1 MYLSKGLKLSSENDQ
16 LYISKALQRL
26 SKNRD
31 KRSLNEQLTSIMI
44 TTENKLYFS
53 ALILSWAS
61 YFKSI
66 ATYAF
71 LVYVELK

>member
-1 MYLSKGLKLSSENDQ
+1 MYLSKRLKLTSENDQ

-53 ALILSWAS
+53 ALILS
-61 YFKSI
+61 
-66 ATYAF
+66 
-71 LVYVELK
+71 

>member
-1 MYLSKGLKLSSENDQ
+1 MYLSKRLKLSSENDQ
-16 LYISKALQRL
+16 LYISKALRRL

-53 ALILSWAS
+53 ALILS
-61 YFKSI
+61 
-66 ATYAF
+66 
-71 LVYVELK
+71 

>member
-1 MYLSKGLKLSSENDQ
+1 MYLSKRLKLSSENDQ

-31 KRSLNEQLTSIMI
+31 NRSLNEQLTSIMI

-53 ALILSWAS
+53 ALILS
-61 YFKSI
+61 
-66 ATYAF
+66 
-71 LVYVELK
+71 

>member
-1 MYLSKGLKLSSENDQ
+1 MYLSKRLKLSSENDQ
-16 LYISKALQRL
+16 LYIIKALQRL

-44 TTENKLYFS
+44 TIENKLYFS
-53 ALILSWAS
+53 ALILSRAS

>member
-1 MYLSKGLKLSSENDQ
+1 MYLSKRLKLTSENDQ

-31 KRSLNEQLTSIMI
+31 KLSLNEQLTSIMI

-53 ALILSWAS
+53 ALILS
-61 YFKSI
+61 
-66 ATYAF
+66 
-71 LVYVELK
+71 

>member
-1 MYLSKGLKLSSENDQ
+1 MYLSKRLKLSSENDQ

-31 KRSLNEQLTSIMI
+31 KRSLNELLTSIMI

-53 ALILSWAS
+53 ALILS
-61 YFKSI
+61 
-66 ATYAF
+66 
-71 LVYVELK
+71 